1 MADNSDGSSKPDGQ
15 RGHEP
20 DSPRPARVRQQASQ
34 PLTADAP
41 PGKTPVGELI
51 KVTGSGLSGPFVR
64 RPVMT
69 VLLTLSAIVAGIATY
84 GKLAVNDLPAVDYP
98 VINVSCSYP
107 GANPTTM
114 ANNIATPLEKQFLQ
128 IPGLDIVTSSS
139 TQSNTSLTLQ
149 FNLSKSITDA
159 ATDVQAAI
167 QRATGKLPV
176 DLPSPPTFTKTNPND
191 QAIYLLGLLSDTMT
205 DGDLYK
211 YASTAVQQ
219 RIAILPGVSQVN
231 VYGVQ
236 AAIRIKADPAA
247 LASRGLTM
255 DDLANAIKAG
265 TVYSGAGQF
274 DGPHRTFV
282 LLPNGQID
290 QAEGYRN
297 LIVAR
302 NRDGSPVF
310 LRDVSD
316 VKQSV
321 QDERLSRTF
330 WARGFS
336 PPGSVVV
343 LAVSRQAGA
352 NAVEVAKSVKA
363 LFPELRASLP
373 GSITLVPIFDRSQSI
388 VSSVADVQWTLV
400 IAFVLVVLVIY
411 VFLGRATDT
420 LIPAVALPLSLFIT
434 VTVMYML
441 DYSIN
446 NLTLMALTLA
456 IGFLVD
462 DAIVFLE
469 NVVRRAEHGE
479 SILKATYN
487 SAGEISFTI
496 LSMTLSL
503 AAVFIPL
510 VFLPG
515 LLGRIFREF
524 SVTIIVAILASGLV
538 SLTLTPLMCARI
550 LGERKAGHKRTRM
563 EGWTGEFIQRVIA
576 SYGRALDKFLDR
588 AWLTI
593 PIILLCFVGLWFFFT
608 HLPFTLL
615 PPGDSG
621 FIRGVF
627 IAQEGSSPAQMRAY
641 QQLVNQKLQED
652 PNIAQFFTLAG
663 FSSRTAGSQALI
675 FGFLKPK
682 DQRPPID
689 QCILQLQKSIGT
701 IPGVTAVLQ
710 PNPVLQINVGVT
722 NQTQGQYAYT
732 VSGIVPDDVYG
743 AADQLMAKLRTFKGF
758 ATVRSDFYNNTPNL
772 TVDIDRERAA
782 TYGVSTAAVES
793 LLRTAYSQ
801 NYVYLIKQPD
811 DQYQVILEVDDNER
825 ATPGDLNNLY
835 VRGTTPTGAGN
846 PTNATGSSGAGA
858 TPSGV
863 GVTPGQAVTT
873 GTASNLVPLRAVTST
888 RQVVGP
894 QAVNHFNQFTS
905 VTINFNLLP
914 NVAIGDATTFIE
926 NAFAQVRQQYPGVQ
940 ATFQGEALVFRQ
952 LFSALPLL
960 LISAIFV
967 MYVILGILYESYVHP
982 ITVLFP
988 AIVPAVV
995 GGLFT
1000 LWLFGSTLSLYSVIG
1015 LFLLLG
1021 IVKKNGIMVVD
1032 FALQRIDEGWDLR
1045 SAIHEAS
1052 IERFRPIMMTTLAAL
1067 MGAVPLAVGF
1077 GSDASSR
1084 RPLGLVIVGGLIL
1097 SQMVTLFITPVIYL
1111 WLEWFQEHVLDRV
1124 PFLRSAHTHHE
1135 GEAIP
1140 PSDVGQPA
1148 PVAS

>member
-1 MADNSDGSSKPDGQ
+1 MERSDEHDGAPDGE
-15 RGHEP
+15 HP
-20 DSPRPARVRQQASQ
+20 
-34 PLTADAP
+34 ADAGQDRHRLKSTSTAP
-41 PGKTPVGELI
+41 KEAKLVPVKG
-51 KVTGSGLSGPFVR
+51 TGLSGPFIR

-69 VLLTLSAIVAGIATY
+69 ILLTLSVIVAGIVTY
-84 GKLAVNDLPAVDYP
+84 NKLAVNDLPAVDYP
-98 VINVSCSYP
+98 IIQVTCSYP
-107 GANPTTM
+107 GADPVTM

-128 IPGLDIVTSSS
+128 IPGLDIITSQS

-149 FNLSKSITDA
+149 FVLSKSITDA

-167 QRATGKLPV
+167 QRATGKLPI
-176 DLPSPPTFTKTNPND
+176 DLPSPPTFSKTNPND
-191 QAIYLLGLLSDTMT
+191 QAVYLLGLMSDTLT

-211 YASTAVQQ
+211 YASTAVAQ

-231 VYGVQ
+231 IFGVQ
-236 AAIRIKADPAA
+236 GAIRIKADPAA

-255 DDLANAIKAG
+255 DDAANAIKAG

-274 DGPHRTFV
+274 DGPHRSFV
-282 LLPNGQID
+282 LQPNGQID

-302 NRDGSPVF
+302 NKDRSPVY
-310 LRDVSD
+310 LRDIAE
-316 VKQSV
+316 VKQGV
-321 QDERLSRTF
+321 QDERTSRFF
-330 WARGFS
+330 WVRGFN
-336 PPGSVVV
+336 PPGSIVV

-352 NAVEVAKSVKA
+352 NAVEVANSVKA

-373 GSITLVPIFDRSQSI
+373 GSITFTPVFDRSQTI
-388 VSSVADVQWTLV
+388 VNSVHDVRMTLV
-400 IAFVLVVLVIY
+400 IAFVLVVMVIY

-420 LIPAVALPLSLFIT
+420 LIPAVALPLSLLLTFA
-434 VTVMYML
+434 VMQML
-441 DYSIN
+441 GFSIN

-469 NVVRRAEHGE
+469 NVIRRAEHGE
-479 SILKATYN
+479 SILKAAYN
-487 SAGEISFTI
+487 TAGEISFTI

-510 VFLPG
+510 VLLPG
-515 LLGRIFREF
+515 LLGRIFQEF
-524 SVTIIVAILASGLV
+524 SITIIVAILASGLV

-550 LGERKAGHKRTRM
+550 LGERRAGHKRTRM
-563 EGWTGEFIQRVIA
+563 EKWTGDFIQRVIGA
-576 SYGRALDKFLDR
+576 YSRALDKFLDR

-593 PIILLCFVGLWFFFT
+593 PILLVCILGLWFFFT

-621 FIRGVF
+621 FARGVF
-627 IAQEGSSPAQMRAY
+627 IAQEGSSPEQMRAF
-641 QQLVNQKLQED
+641 QKQVNQKIEAE
-652 PNIAQFFTLAG
+652 PSVAQFFTLAG
-663 FSSRTAGSQALI
+663 SGSRTSSSQAII
-675 FGFLKPK
+675 FCIFKPRQ
-682 DQRPPID
+682 QRDPIE
-689 QCILQLQKSIGT
+689 QCLLRLQKSINT
-701 IPGVTAVLQ
+701 IPGLTAVIT
-710 PNPVLQINVGVT
+710 PSPVLQINVGAT

-732 VSGIVPDDVYG
+732 ISGIVPQDVYG
-743 AADQLMAKLRTFKGF
+743 AANQMMTNLRGFKGF
-758 ATVRSDFYNNTPNL
+758 ASLRSDYYNNTPNL
-772 TVDIDRERAA
+772 SINIDRERAA
-782 TYGVSTAAVES
+782 TYGVSTSAIQS
-793 LLRTAYSQ
+793 LLKNAYSQ

-811 DQYQVILEVDDNER
+811 DQYQVILEVKDNER
-825 ATPGDLNNLY
+825 SQPGDLDNLY
-835 VRGTTPTGAGN
+835 VRSNSGSTISQGGAPGNSIATT
-846 PTNATGSSGAGA
+846 TGSSAD
-858 TPSGV
+858 
-863 GVTPGQAVTT
+863 
-873 GTASNLVPLRAVTST
+873 LVPLRAVTST
-888 RQVVGP
+888 KQVVGP
-894 QAVNHFNQFTS
+894 QAVNHFDQFTS

-914 NVAIGDATTFIE
+914 GVAIGDATKFIE
-926 NAFAQVRQQYPGVQ
+926 DSFAQVHQQFPGVQ

-952 LFSALPLL
+952 LFQALPLL
-960 LISAIFV
+960 LIAAIFV

-1000 LWLFGSTLSLYSVIG
+1000 LWIFGSTLSLYSVIG

-1052 IERFRPIMMTTLAAL
+1052 VERFRPIMMTTLAAL
-1067 MGAVPLAVGF
+1067 MGAIPLALGF
-1077 GSDASSR
+1077 GQDASSR
-1084 RPLGLVIVGGLIL
+1084 RPLGLVIVGGLVF
-1097 SQMVTLFITPVIYL
+1097 SQMITLFVTPVIYL

-1135 GEAIP
+1135 GDTAP
-1140 PSDVGQPA
+1140 PGETSEGQPE
-1148 PVAS
+1148 PASLAVQ

>member
-1 MADNSDGSSKPDGQ
+1 MNDADEHDGEREVKDKHRLGWKSFARDLP
-15 RGHEP
+15 EP
-20 DSPRPARVRQQASQ
+20 RAKLVPI
-34 PLTADAP
+34 
-41 PGKTPVGELI
+41 E
-51 KVTGSGLSGPFVR
+51 GSGLSGPFIR

-69 VLLTLSAIVAGIATY
+69 VLLTLSVIVAGIATY
-84 GKLAVNDLPAVDYP
+84 GRLAVNDLPAVDYP
-98 VINVSCSYP
+98 VIQVTCSYP

-128 IPGLDIVTSSS
+128 IPGLDIITSAS
-139 TQSNTSLTLQ
+139 TQGNTSFTLQ
-149 FNLSKSITDA
+149 FGLSKSIVDA

-167 QRATGKLPV
+167 QRATGKLPL

-191 QAIYLLGLLSDTMT
+191 QAIYLVGLLSDTLT

-211 YASTAVQQ
+211 YASTAVAQ

-231 VYGVQ
+231 IYGVQ
-236 AAIRIKADPAA
+236 SAIRIKADPAG

-255 DDLANAIKAG
+255 DDLASAIKAG

-302 NRDGSPVF
+302 NRDGSPVY
-310 LRDVSD
+310 LRDVAD
-316 VKQSV
+316 VRQSV
-321 QDERLSRTF
+321 QDERISRTF
-330 WARGFS
+330 WMRGFN

-352 NAVEVAKSVKA
+352 NAVEVANSVKA

-373 GSITLVPIFDRSQSI
+373 GSIGLVPVFDRSETI
-388 VSSVADVQWTLV
+388 VNSVHDVRATLM
-400 IAFVLVVLVIY
+400 IAFVLVVMVIY
-411 VFLGRATDT
+411 IFLGRATDT
-420 LIPAVALPLSLFIT
+420 LIPAVALPLSLLLTFA
-434 VTVMYML
+434 VMYML
-441 DYSIN
+441 GFSIN

-462 DAIVFLE
+462 DPIVFLE
-469 NVVRRAEHGE
+469 NVIRRAEHGE
-479 SILKATYN
+479 SILKAAYN
-487 SAGEISFTI
+487 TAGEISFTI

-515 LLGRIFREF
+515 LLGRIFQEF
-524 SVTIIVAILASGLV
+524 SITIIVAILASGLV

-550 LGERKAGHKRTRM
+550 LGERRAGHKRTRM
-563 EGWTGEFIQRVIA
+563 DKWTGNFIKRVIDA
-576 SYGRALDKFLDR
+576 YSRALDRFLDR

-593 PIILLCFVGLWFFFT
+593 PILLVCILGLWFFFT

-621 FIRGVF
+621 FARGVF
-627 IAQEGSSPAQMRAY
+627 IAQEGSSPEQMRAF
-641 QQLVNQKLQED
+641 QKLVNEKIIAEQSV
-652 PNIAQFFTLAG
+652 AQFFTLAG
-663 FSSRTAGSQALI
+663 SGSRSASSQGII
-675 FGFLKPK
+675 FCIFKPRE
-682 DQRPPID
+682 QRDPIE
-689 QCILQLQKSIGT
+689 QCLLRIQKSINT
-701 IPGVTAVLQ
+701 IPGLTAVIS
-710 PNPVLQINVGVT
+710 PSPVLQINVGAT

-732 VSGIVPDDVYG
+732 ISGIVPQDVYG
-743 AADQLMAKLRTFKGF
+743 AANQMMTKLRGFKGF
-758 ATVRSDFYNNTPNL
+758 ASVRSDYYNNTPNL
-772 TVDIDRERAA
+772 KINIDRERAA
-782 TYGVSTAAVES
+782 TYGVSTSAIQS
-793 LLRTAYSQ
+793 LLKNAYSQ

-811 DQYQVILEVDDNER
+811 DQYQVILEVKDDER
-825 ATPGDLNNLY
+825 AQPRDLDNLY
-835 VRGTTPTGAGN
+835 VRSNAGSSISQGGAPGNSIATT
-846 PTNATGSSGAGA
+846 TGSSAD
-858 TPSGV
+858 
-863 GVTPGQAVTT
+863 
-873 GTASNLVPLRAVTST
+873 LVPLRAVTST
-888 RQVVGP
+888 SQVVGP
-894 QAVNHFNQFTS
+894 QAVNHFDQFTS

-914 NVAIGDATTFIE
+914 NVAIGDATKFIE
-926 NAFAQVRQQYPGVQ
+926 DSFSQVHQQFPGIQ

-952 LFSALPLL
+952 LFRALPLL
-960 LISAIFV
+960 LLAAIFV

-1000 LWLFGSTLSLYSVIG
+1000 LWIFGSTLSLYSVIG

-1052 IERFRPIMMTTLAAL
+1052 VERFRPIMMTTLAAL
-1067 MGAVPLAVGF
+1067 MGAVPLALGF
-1077 GSDASSR
+1077 GSDGSSR
-1084 RPLGLVIVGGLIL
+1084 RPLGLVIVGGLIF
-1097 SQMVTLFITPVIYL
+1097 SQLVTLFVTPVIYL
-1111 WLEWFQEHVLDRV
+1111 WLEWFQEHVLDKV

-1135 GEAIP
+1135 GA
-1140 PSDVGQPA
+1140 PA
-1148 PVAS
+1148 PPKEGEFEPAAAR

>member
-1 MADNSDGSSKPDGQ
+1 MAGEERHDGAGDDGHDSLHPTKNRAKPVTAA
-15 RGHEP
+15 
-20 DSPRPARVRQQASQ
+20 SPPEAKLVQV
-34 PLTADAP
+34 
-41 PGKTPVGELI
+41 K
-51 KVTGSGLSGPFVR
+51 GSGFSGPFIR
-64 RPVMT
+64 QPVMT
-69 VLLTLSAIVAGIATY
+69 VLLTLSVIVAGIATY
-84 GKLAVNDLPAVDYP
+84 NKLAVNDLPAVDYP
-98 VINVSCSYP
+98 VIQVTCSYP

-128 IPGLDIVTSSS
+128 IPGLDIITSQS
-139 TQSNTSLTLQ
+139 TQSNTSFTLQ
-149 FNLSKSITDA
+149 FVLSKSITDA

-167 QRATGKLPV
+167 QRATGNLPI

-191 QAIYLLGLLSDTMT
+191 QAVYLLGLLSDTLT

-211 YASTAVQQ
+211 YASTAVAQ

-231 VYGVQ
+231 IYGVQ
-236 AAIRIKADPAA
+236 AAMRIKADPAA

-255 DDLANAIKAG
+255 DDLASAIKAG

-274 DGPHRTFV
+274 DGAHRTFV
-282 LLPNGQID
+282 LQPNGQID
-290 QAEGYRN
+290 QAEDYRN

-302 NRDGSPVF
+302 NQDGSPVH
-310 LRDVSD
+310 LRDVAD
-316 VKQSV
+316 VRQTV

-330 WARGFS
+330 WIRGFN

-352 NAVEVAKSVKA
+352 NAVEVANSVKA

-373 GSITLVPIFDRSQSI
+373 GSITLVPVFDRSQSI
-388 VSSVADVQWTLV
+388 VNSVADVKFTLV
-400 IAFVLVVLVIY
+400 IAFILVVIVIY

-420 LIPAVALPLSLFIT
+420 LIPVVALPLSLLVTF
-434 VTVMYML
+434 TVMYML
-441 DYSIN
+441 NFSIN

-479 SILKATYN
+479 SIRKAAFN

-524 SVTIIVAILASGLV
+524 SATIIIAILASGVV

-550 LGERKAGHKRTRM
+550 LGERKAGHKRAWMERHTSNFITR
-563 EGWTGEFIQRVIA
+563 IIA
-576 SYGRALDKFLDR
+576 AYGRMLDKFLDR
-588 AWLTI
+588 AWLTV
-593 PIILLCFVGLWFFFT
+593 PILLICILGLWFFFT

-621 FIRGVF
+621 FVRGVF
-627 IAQEGSSPAQMRAY
+627 IAQEGSSPAQMHAY
-641 QQLVNQKLQED
+641 QQQVNQKLKDD

-663 FSSRTAGSQALI
+663 FAARTASSQGLI
-675 FGFLKPK
+675 FGFLKPRN
-682 DQRPPID
+682 QRPAIE
-689 QCILQLQKSIGT
+689 QCIPQLQKSINS
-701 IPGVTAVLQ
+701 IPGISAILQ
-710 PNPVLQINVGVT
+710 PNPVLQVNVGVT
-722 NQTQGQYAYT
+722 NQTQGQYAYSL
-732 VSGIVPDDVYG
+732 SGIVPNEVYT
-743 AADQLMAKLRTFKGF
+743 AADQLMKKLREFKGF
-758 ATVRSDFYNNTPNL
+758 ATVRSDYYNNTPNL

-782 TYGVSTAAVES
+782 TYGVSTSAVES

-801 NYVYLIKQPD
+801 NYVYLIKEPE
-811 DQYQVILEVDDNER
+811 DQYQVILEVKDNER
-825 ATPGDLNNLY
+825 TVPADLDNLY
-835 VRGTTPTGAGN
+835 VRSNSSAITSA
-846 PTNATGSSGAGA
+846 SGA
-858 TPSGV
+858 SGV
-863 GVTPGQAVTT
+863 GITTTT
-873 GTASNLVPLRAVTST
+873 GTLANLVPLRAVTST
-888 RQVVGP
+888 KQIVGP
-894 QAVNHFNQFTS
+894 QAVNHLNQFTS

-914 NVAIGDATTFIE
+914 NVAIGDATKYITDS
-926 NAFAQVRQQYPGVQ
+926 FAPVQREFPTVQ

-952 LFSALPLL
+952 LFQSLPLL
-960 LISAIFV
+960 LLSAIFV

-995 GGLFT
+995 GGLAT
-1000 LWLFGSTLSLYSVIG
+1000 LWIFHSVLSLYSVIG

-1052 IERFRPIMMTTLAAL
+1052 LERFRPIMMTTLAAL
-1067 MGAVPLAVGF
+1067 MGAVPLALGF

-1084 RPLGLVIVGGLIL
+1084 RPLGLVIVGGLIF
-1097 SQMVTLFITPVIYL
+1097 SQMITLFVTPVIYL

-1135 GEAIP
+1135 GETEP
-1140 PSDVGQPA
+1140 HPSGTDNGELEPVGVP
-1148 PVAS
+1148 

>member
-1 MADNSDGSSKPDGQ
+1 MDRSDQHAGEGDGE
-15 RGHEP
+15 HH
-20 DSPRPARVRQQASQ
+20 SPHRASHRQQAAQ
-34 PLTADAP
+34 PVTAGVP
-41 PGKTPVGELI
+41 PKATPGGKLVQ
-51 KVTGSGLSGPFVR
+51 VTGSGLSGPFIR

-69 VLLTLSAIVAGIATY
+69 VLLTLSVIVAGLATY

-98 VINVSCSYP
+98 IIQVTCSYP
-107 GANPTTM
+107 GANPITM

-128 IPGLDIVTSSS
+128 IPGLDLITSAS

-149 FNLSKSITDA
+149 FNLSKSIIDA

-167 QRATGKLPV
+167 QRATGKLPL

-191 QAIYLLGLLSDTMT
+191 QAVYLLGLLSDTMT

-211 YASTAVQQ
+211 YASTAVAQ

-231 VYGVQ
+231 IYGVQ
-236 AAIRIKADPAA
+236 GAIRIKADPAG
-247 LASRGLTM
+247 LAARGLTM
-255 DDLANAIKAG
+255 DDLANAIKGG

-274 DGPHRTFV
+274 DGAHRTFV
-282 LLPNGQID
+282 LQPNGQID

-297 LIVAR
+297 LIVAK
-302 NRDGSPVF
+302 NKDGSPVY
-310 LRDVSD
+310 LRDVAD
-316 VKQSV
+316 VRQSV

-330 WARGFS
+330 WIRGFN

-352 NAVEVAKSVKA
+352 NAVEVANSVKA

-373 GSITLVPIFDRSQSI
+373 GSITLVPVFDRSQSI
-388 VSSVADVQWTLV
+388 VNSVHDVQFTLV
-400 IAFVLVVLVIY
+400 IAFILVVMVIY
-411 VFLGRATDT
+411 IFLGRATDT
-420 LIPAVALPLSLFIT
+420 LIPVVALPLSLLLT
-434 VTVMYML
+434 VAAMYAL

-479 SILKATYN
+479 SIVRAAFN

-550 LGERKAGHKRTRM
+550 LGERKAGHKRAWM
-563 EGWTGEFIQRVIA
+563 EKHTGDFIKRVIA
-576 SYGRALDKFLDR
+576 SYSRALDKFLDR
-588 AWLTI
+588 AWLTV
-593 PIILLCFVGLWFFFT
+593 PILLVCILGLWFFFT

-621 FIRGVF
+621 FVRGVF

-641 QQLVNQKLQED
+641 KQQVNEKMKQD
-652 PNIAQFFTLAG
+652 PNIGQFFTLAG
-663 FSSRTAGSQALI
+663 FASRSALSQGLI
-675 FGFLKPK
+675 FGFLKPRHE
-682 DQRPPID
+682 RPPID
-689 QCILQLQKSIGT
+689 QCIIQLQKSIGT
-701 IPGVTAVLQ
+701 IPGIVAVLQ
-710 PNPVLQINVGVT
+710 PNPVLQINVGAT

-732 VSGIVPDDVYG
+732 ISGIVPDDVYA
-743 AADQLMAKLRTFKGF
+743 AADQLMTKLRGFKGF
-758 ATVRSDFYNNTPNL
+758 ASVRSDFYNSTPNL

-782 TYGVSTAAVES
+782 TYGISTSAVES

-811 DQYQVILEVDDNER
+811 DQYQVILEVQDNER
-825 ATPGDLNNLY
+825 AKPTDLDNLY
-835 VRGTTPTGAGN
+835 VRSNTGGTVGA
-846 PTNATGSSGAGA
+846 SGAG
-858 TPSGV
+858 SGV
-863 GVTPGQAVTT
+863 ITTTT
-873 GTASNLVPLRAVTST
+873 GTVSNLVPLRAVTST
-888 RQVVGP
+888 KQIVGP

-914 NVAIGDATTFIE
+914 DVAIGDATKFIQDSFE
-926 NAFAQVRQQYPGVQ
+926 QVRQQFPSVQ

-952 LFSALPLL
+952 LFQALPLL
-960 LISAIFV
+960 LLSAIFV

-1000 LWLFGSTLSLYSVIG
+1000 LWIFGSTLSLYSVIG

-1052 IERFRPIMMTTLAAL
+1052 VERFRPIMMTTLAAL
-1067 MGAVPLAVGF
+1067 MGAVPLALGF

-1084 RPLGLVIVGGLIL
+1084 RPLGLVIVGGLIF
-1097 SQMVTLFITPVIYL
+1097 SQMITLFVTPVIYL

-1124 PFLRSAHTHHE
+1124 PFLRSAHSHHE
-1135 GEAIP
+1135 G
-1140 PSDVGQPA
+1140 DGGLQPA
-1148 PVAS
+1148 GADGERVAAGAG

>member
-1 MADNSDGSSKPDGQ
+1 MSQDGHDGDGAEEHSSSRVPEWDE
-15 RGHEP
+15 RLHHATN
-20 DSPRPARVRQQASQ
+20 PASKEDLAGR
-34 PLTADAP
+34 
-41 PGKTPVGELI
+41 LI
-51 KVTGSGLSGPFVR
+51 EVHGSGLSGPFIR

-69 VLLTLSAIVAGIATY
+69 VLLTLSAIVAGLATY

-98 VINVSCSYP
+98 VINVTCSYP

-128 IPGLDIVTSSS
+128 IPGLDIITSAS
-139 TQSNTSLTLQ
+139 TQANTSFTLQ
-149 FNLSKSITDA
+149 FNLSKSLTDA

-167 QRATGKLPV
+167 QRATGKLPT

-191 QAIYLLGLLSDTMT
+191 QAIMLVALLSDTLT

-231 VYGVQ
+231 VFGVQ
-236 AAIRIKADPAA
+236 AAIRVKADPAA

-255 DDLANAIKAG
+255 DDLASAIKSG

-282 LLPNGQID
+282 LQPNGQID

-297 LIVAR
+297 LMVAR
-302 NRDGSPVF
+302 NKDGSPVF
-310 LRDVSD
+310 LRDVAD
-316 VKQSV
+316 VRQSV
-321 QDERLSRTF
+321 QDERMSRTF
-330 WARGFS
+330 WARGFN

-343 LAVSRQAGA
+343 LAVQRAAGA
-352 NAVEVAKSVKA
+352 NAVEVANSVKA

-373 GSITLVPIFDRSQSI
+373 GSITLFPVFDRSQSI
-388 VSSVADVQWTLV
+388 VNSVADVKWTLV
-400 IAFVLVVLVIY
+400 IAFILVVMVIY

-420 LIPAVALPLSLFIT
+420 LIPVVALPLSILIT
-434 VTVMYML
+434 FAAMFAL
-441 DYSIN
+441 GFSIN

-479 SILKATYN
+479 PILKAAYN

-524 SVTIIVAILASGLV
+524 SVTIIVAIVASGAV
-538 SLTLTPLMCARI
+538 SLTLTPLMCARM
-550 LGERKAGHKRTRM
+550 LREHTPGHKRTRM
-563 EGWTGEFIQRVIA
+563 EKWSGDFIRRIVA
-576 SYGRALDKFLDR
+576 AYSRSLDRFLDR
-588 AWLTI
+588 AWLTV
-593 PIILLCFVGLWFFFT
+593 PIIIVCILGLWFFFT

-627 IAQEGSSPAQMRAY
+627 IAQEGASPLEMRAY
-641 QQLVNQKLQED
+641 KQQVNEKLQAD
-652 PNIAQFFTLAG
+652 PAVGQFFSLSG
-663 FSSRTAGSQALI
+663 FASRSASSQGLL
-675 FGFLKPK
+675 FLFLKPR
-682 DQRPPID
+682 DQRPPMD
-689 QCILQLQKSIGT
+689 QCVLRLQKSLSS
-701 IPGVTAVLQ
+701 IPGITAVLQ

-732 VSGIVPDDVYG
+732 LSGIVPDEVY
-743 AADQLMAKLRTFKGF
+743 ASADELMKKLKGFKGF
-758 ATVRSDFYNNTPNL
+758 ASVRSDFYNSTPNL
-772 TVDIDRERAA
+772 TVDIDRDRAS
-782 TYGVSTAAVES
+782 TYGVSTAAVQS
-793 LLRTAYSQ
+793 LLRNAYSQ
-801 NYVYLIKQPD
+801 NYVYLIKQPE
-811 DQYQVILEVDDNER
+811 DQYQVILEVKDNER
-825 ATPGDLNNLY
+825 ARPEDLDNLY
-835 VRGTTPTGAGN
+835 VRSTA
-846 PTNATGSSGAGA
+846 NANANTGA
-858 TPSGV
+858 TPSVSPSGPN
-863 GVTPGQAVTT
+863 TTTT
-873 GTASNLVPLRAVTST
+873 GTLGNLVPLRAVTTT
-888 RQVVGP
+888 REIVGP

-914 NVAIGDATTFIE
+914 DIAIGDATTFIE
-926 NAFAQVRQQYPGVQ
+926 NAAAEVRKAHPGVT

-952 LFSALPLL
+952 LFAALPLL
-960 LISAIFV
+960 LLSAIFV

-1000 LWLFGSTLSLYSVIG
+1000 LWIFGSTLSLYSVIG

-1032 FALQRIDEGWDLR
+1032 FALQRIDQGLDLR
-1045 SAIHEAS
+1045 TAIHEAS
-1052 IERFRPIMMTTLAAL
+1052 VERFRPIMMTTLSAL
-1067 MGAVPLAVGF
+1067 MGAIPLAVGF

-1097 SQMVTLFITPVIYL
+1097 SQMVTLYITPVIYL
-1111 WLEWFQEHVLDRV
+1111 WLEYFQEHVLDRV
-1124 PFLRSAHTHHE
+1124 PFLRRGHE
-1135 GEAIP
+1135 RPETAP
-1140 PSDVGQPA
+1140 AEVSEPA
-1148 PVAS
+1148 PSVS